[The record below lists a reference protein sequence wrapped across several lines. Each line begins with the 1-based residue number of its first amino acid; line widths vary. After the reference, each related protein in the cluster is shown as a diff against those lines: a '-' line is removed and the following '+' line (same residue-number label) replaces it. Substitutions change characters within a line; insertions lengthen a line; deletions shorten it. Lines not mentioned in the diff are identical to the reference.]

1 MELNE
6 LLSKTKKIDEYI
18 NLNNTQ
24 ITKNERVLLKAA
36 KLPEEVWEFYN
47 ELLKSLNFARKQKW
61 EYSKE
66 ELEKE
71 LMDVLITTLVLAN
84 ELEIDVEKQLTKK
97 LDIIFER
104 FNLN

>member
-1 MELNE
+1 MELKE
-6 LLSKTKKIDEYI
+6 LLSKTRKIDEYI
-18 NLNNTQ
+18 NQNNVQ

-47 ELLKSLNFARKQKW
+47 ELLKGLNFARKQKW

-84 ELEIDVEKQLTKK
+84 ELEIDVEKQITKK
-97 LDIIFER
+97 LDIIFDR